1 MLIWRGSSLVMI
13 KMKLVAILLFVGLAG
28 ATSVPRIT
36 YDELKRIPEEASL
49 LEQIKEGVFSAYLRI
64 GN

>member
-1 MLIWRGSSLVMI
+1 MV

-49 LEQIKEGVFSAYLRI
+49 LEQIKERAFSFGFLSVSI
-64 GN
+64 QEVDCMLT

>member
-1 MLIWRGSSLVMI
+1 MI

-49 LEQIKEGVFSAYLRI
+49 LEQIKEGVFSAHLRI